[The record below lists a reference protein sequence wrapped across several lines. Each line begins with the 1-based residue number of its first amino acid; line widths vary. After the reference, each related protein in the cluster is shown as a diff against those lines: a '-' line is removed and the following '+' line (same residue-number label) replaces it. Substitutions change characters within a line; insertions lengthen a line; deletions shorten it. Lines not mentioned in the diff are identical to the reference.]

1 MQTKS
6 AANKIGYLLKETF
19 KGFIEV
25 NGLKL
30 SAALSYYTIFSLP
43 PLLIIT
49 ISLSGIFFST
59 DAVRGE
65 IFGQINGLVGN
76 DAALQMQE
84 TIKNVELSSSDVSAT
99 ILGAIILLIA
109 ASGLFS
115 EIQDSIN
122 HIWGIRAK
130 PKRALVKFT
139 YNRLMSFSMI
149 GSVGFLLVVGLIINS
164 LTDIF
169 NERLAIIFPQDAV
182 ILFHIVNTLI
192 FFIIITL
199 LFSLIFRVLPDG
211 KIALRDCIIGASFTA
226 FLFMIGKFAIGI
238 YLGKLNIASIYG
250 AAGSIIL
257 ILVWIYYSAAILY
270 FGAEFTK
277 VYADNHGQK
286 IVPYAYSVQIE
297 K

>member
-1 MQTKS
+1 
-6 AANKIGYLLKETF
+6 
-19 KGFIEV
+19 
-25 NGLKL
+25 
-30 SAALSYYTIFSLP
+30 
-43 PLLIIT
+43 
-49 ISLSGIFFST
+49 
-59 DAVRGE
+59 
-65 IFGQINGLVGN
+65 
-76 DAALQMQE
+76 MQE
-84 TIKNVELSSSDVSAT
+84 TIRNVELSSSDVSAT

-109 ASGLFS
+109 ASGIFS

-164 LTDIF
+164 LTDIL
-169 NERLAIIFPQDAV
+169 NERLAIIFPRDAA

-211 KIALRDCIIGASFTA
+211 KIALHDCIIGASFTA
-226 FLFMIGKFAIGI
+226 VLFMIGKFAIGI

-257 ILVWIYYSAAILY
+257 VLVWIYYSAAILY

-277 VYADNHGQK
+277 VYADTHGQK
-286 IVPYAYSVQIE
+286 IIPYAYSVQIG